1 MSEENTNMILNASDE
16 MMAHWEQWMGG
27 ATFTL
32 GDNSTLEQFG
42 EEDAELEAAALAIA
56 KAADA
61 FEMAE
66 AHEMQLAGA
75 HKKKILAYPTAVEN
89 KAGPDSDAM
98 KHCPFLA
105 HQRRRRRRTAGGG
118 TTEGLPDDVK

>member
-1 MSEENTNMILNASDE
+1 MSDENTDMILNASDE
-16 MMAHWEQWMGG
+16 VMAHWEQWTGG
-27 ATFTL
+27 AAFTL
-32 GDNSTLEQFG
+32 GDGTTLEQFG

-75 HKKKILAYPTAVEN
+75 HKKILAYPTAVEN
-89 KAGPDSDAM
+89 KSGRDSDALAN
-98 KHCPFLA
+98 CPYLA
-105 HQRRRRRRTAGGG
+105 HQRRRRRRAAGGG
-118 TTEGLPDDVK
+118 TTKGLPDDVK